1 MRARRWAK
9 AVVAATVLGALCAL
23 PAVALASNSSRGDD
37 SSCTGPEQSSH
48 SVRKTKSNEPKPSVS
63 CPSIEVEKKAGQ
75 DSYQQGDSIKWTVT
89 ITNTG
94 DSDVKVTAKDKG
106 VKLYGPGGSS
116 ETARKA
122 AKARS
127 KSSSPGSCDDVQQS
141 SSKRTSKSLRK
152 SKSEGCDKK
161 EKCGGVIAPEESL
174 VCTGYQ
180 EAEKCGT
187 VKNTVKVTA
196 VGVKKAG
203 DHSDNHYSN
212 SSKTSKSTKHTK
224 HKKHGVVV
232 KASGETFVFCDLKV
246 SKDAKVSYVKTWDW
260 IIDKS
265 ADQTKVESTGD
276 TAVVNYTVKV
286 TKSDAPAVSNVKV
299 NGTIKVYNPYPF
311 AVDVKVTDKLTSDDP
326 CTVEGVDEKSA
337 TIGHGTATFA
347 YECVL
352 TAVPGPEVKNVATT
366 KFTVNGT
373 PGTATGEAGIET
385 GYVTEVDGTVNVT
398 DLVWKLG
405 TPDVLF
411 VPEAPL
417 GTTSETKE
425 FTYSR
430 TYDVP
435 ATNCDSYKNIATV
448 SGVGVPAYP
457 PHEEHEGTTTEG
469 TTTGG
474 TTTGGYHESS
484 YGSTTNYGTT
494 TENTAST
501 ETTGSTEST
510 ESTTTDGS
518 PPPPTSTL
526 PKSDHWTVEICRK
539 VQDLA
544 VTKTA
549 TTKTSNEWSIVKSSK
564 SGATINPAAD
574 SQPIT
579 YGVVLTKTP
588 THTVTGKVTVT
599 NPNPFAV
606 TGVDVTDSIPG
617 ASCTVTGG
625 AVGTLN
631 AGASAEATY
640 ACTVG
645 SSADGTNTASVA
657 WTDPANV
664 VHNQLGP
671 ANYTFATAT
680 LVHDAVNVTDVFDG
694 GAATPQAGNVSAGG
708 AISDY
713 TKNAPMTGVTLDG
726 NGCRNV
732 VNTATLT
739 ATDDAGYTRDS
750 SVTVTLCKPAG
761 GTLGGPS
768 AVAGTTGTP
777 TSRAALRLSK
787 TGPGAATA
795 GQLVTYRIKVTNRS
809 KIAARNVVLRDVLP
823 SGFSVSGKVKG
834 AGISKGR
841 VTWKVGSLAAGKSK
855 TVIVK
860 FRIDRNVGGRRC
872 NQAVA
877 TAGNATTVRD
887 AQCTRIAA
895 VVGALQPAVTG

>member
-1 MRARRWAK
+1 MRRWGK
-9 AVVAATVLGALCAL
+9 TVVAATVLGALFAF
-23 PAVALASNSSRGDD
+23 PAAGIASNSSRGDD
-37 SSCTGPEQSSH
+37 SSCKGQEQSSQ
-48 SVRKTKSNEPKPSVS
+48 SVRKTKSNDPKPSVS
-63 CPSIEVEKKAGQ
+63 CPSIKVEKKAEN
-75 DSYQQGDSIKWTVT
+75 DSYKQGDSIKWTVT

-127 KSSSPGSCDDVQQS
+127 KSSSPDSCDDVQQS

-161 EKCGGVIAPEESL
+161 EKCGGVIAPDESL

-187 VKNTVKVTA
+187 VKNTVTVTA
-196 VGVKKAG
+196 TGVKK
-203 DHSDNHYSN
+203 DDEDEDRHYS

-232 KASGETFVFCDLKV
+232 KASDETFVFC
-246 SKDAKVSYVKTWDW
+246 
-260 IIDKS
+260 
-265 ADQTKVESTGD
+265 E
-276 TAVVNYTVKV
+276 
-286 TKSDAPAVSNVKV
+286 
-299 NGTIKVYNPYPF
+299 
-311 AVDVKVTDKLTSDDP
+311 
-326 CTVEGVDEKSA
+326 
-337 TIGHGTATFA
+337 
-347 YECVL
+347 
-352 TAVPGPEVKNVATT
+352 
-366 KFTVNGT
+366 
-373 PGTATGEAGIET
+373 
-385 GYVTEVDGTVNVT
+385 
-398 DLVWKLG
+398 
-405 TPDVLF
+405 
-411 VPEAPL
+411 
-417 GTTSETKE
+417 
-425 FTYSR
+425 
-430 TYDVP
+430 
-435 ATNCDSYKNIATV
+435 
-448 SGVGVPAYP
+448 
-457 PHEEHEGTTTEG
+457 
-469 TTTGG
+469 
-474 TTTGGYHESS
+474 
-484 YGSTTNYGTT
+484 
-494 TENTAST
+494 
-501 ETTGSTEST
+501 
-510 ESTTTDGS
+510 
-518 PPPPTSTL
+518 
-526 PKSDHWTVEICRK
+526 

-549 TTKTSNEWSIVKSSK
+549 TTKISNEWSIVKSSK

-588 THTVTGKVTVT
+588 TYTVSGKVTVT

-606 TGVDVTDSIPG
+606 TGVNVTDSIPG
-617 ASCTVTGG
+617 ASCTVTSG
-625 AVGTLN
+625 AIGTLN

-664 VHNQLGP
+664 VHNQQGP
-671 ANYTFATAT
+671 ASYTFTTAT
-680 LVHDAVNVTDVFDG
+680 LVHDAVNVSDVFDG
-694 GAATPQAGNVSAGG
+694 QAATSQAGNVSAGG
-708 AISDY
+708 PILDY
-713 TKNAPMTGVTLDG
+713 VKNAAMTGVALDG

-739 ATDDAGYTRDS
+739 ATDDAGYTQNS

-761 GTLGGPS
+761 GVLGGPS

-809 KIAARNVVLRDVLP
+809 KIAARSVVLRDLLP

-834 AGISKGR
+834 AGINKGR

-860 FRIDRNVGGRRC
+860 LRIDRNVGGRRC
-872 NQAVA
+872 NKAVA

-887 AQCTRIAA
+887 SQCTRIAA
-895 VVGALQPAVTG
+895 VAGALQPAVTG